1 MPLKKIWISKGPGEK
16 NRYAL
21 STLGGILGILALL
34 MVLIV
39 GGTFLTLYLSL
50 PKEASLGTLC
60 IGAVVLGVVLA
71 LGAGRRSLRESLVF
85 FLTQDD
91 RLYMLDSRTLASYR
105 RGVLGFTSMTLD
117 TQKALDRLAASPT
130 LPPQALEILTV
141 KKIREYSDFS
151 RVSCLIRRPTGET
164 GRWEFCLPSGYPDE
178 DLLRFQ
184 LERRQGFDFSPE
196 K

>member
-50 PKEASLGTLC
+50 PKEASLSALC
-60 IGAVVLGVVLA
+60 IGAVILGVVLA
-71 LGAGRRSLRESLVF
+71 LGLGRRSLKESLVF
-85 FLTQDD
+85 FLTRDD

-105 RGVLGFTSMTLD
+105 RGVLGFTSMALD
-117 TQKALDRLAASPT
+117 TQKVLDRLAASPT

-141 KKIREYSDFS
+141 KKIREYPDFS

-164 GRWEFCLPSGYPDE
+164 GQWEFCLPSGYPDE

-184 LERRQGFDFSPE
+184 LERRQGFDFAPE

>member
-21 STLGGILGILALL
+21 STLGGILGILVLL
-34 MVLIV
+34 MVLII

-50 PKEASLGTLC
+50 PKEAALGTLC
-60 IGAVVLGVVLA
+60 IGVVLA

-91 RLYMLDSRTLASYR
+91 RLYMLDSRTLVSYR
-105 RGVLGFTSMTLD
+105 RGVTGLASMALD
-117 TQKALDRLAASPT
+117 TQKVLDRLAASPT

-141 KKIREYSDFS
+141 KKIRECPDFS
-151 RVSCLIRRPTGET
+151 RITCLIRRPTGET

-184 LERRQGFDFSPE
+184 LERRQGFDSSLE